1 MKQYIPYIVILL
13 ISYLVVAF
21 VKMQF
26 NPAYWEQE
34 ARFALM
40 VIVLVLMALYS
51 FFKFIE

>member
-1 MKQYIPYIVILL
+1 MKKYIPYIALPL
-13 ISYLVVAF
+13 ISYFAVAF

-26 NPAYWEQE
+26 NPAYWEQG

-51 FFKFIE
+51 LFKFIE